1 MCIRDRIVKAVQEG
15 RLDEAVLDEAVER
28 VLNVVFA
35 GEEQHRPE
43 DISDKETDHKKA
55 ADIET
60 ECAVLL
66 ENNGILPLNT
76 DRKVAYIGEFAEK
89 PRYQGGG
96 SSHINPF
103 RVVSALD
110 AAGEKGRSVTYAK
123 ACLLYTSRFSPSYI
137 LEKNRLLLV
146 TSHVSSV
153 PIISCVPSSY
163 SRCTSTSS
171 CLLYTSGGSRGGKCI
186 RSDR

>member
-1 MCIRDRIVKAVQEG
+1 MKAVQEG

-76 DRKVAYIGEFAEK
+76 DRKVAI
-89 PRYQGGG
+89 
-96 SSHINPF
+96 
-103 RVVSALD
+103 
-110 AAGEKGRSVTYAK
+110 
-123 ACLLYTSRFSPSYI
+123 
-137 LEKNRLLLV
+137 
-146 TSHVSSV
+146 
-153 PIISCVPSSY
+153 
-163 SRCTSTSS
+163 
-171 CLLYTSGGSRGGKCI
+171 
-186 RSDR
+186 

>member
-1 MCIRDRIVKAVQEG
+1 MPYSGGYNDRQIVKAVQEG

-66 ENNGILPLNT
+66 ENNGSLT
-76 DRKVAYIGEFAEK
+76 
-89 PRYQGGG
+89 
-96 SSHINPF
+96 
-103 RVVSALD
+103 
-110 AAGEKGRSVTYAK
+110 AAVDK
-123 ACLLYTSRFSPSYI
+123 AVQLF
-137 LEKNRLLLV
+137 EADERL
-146 TSHVSSV
+146 
-153 PIISCVPSSY
+153 
-163 SRCTSTSS
+163 
-171 CLLYTSGGSRGGKCI
+171 
-186 RSDR
+186 